1 MEPFLGYLR
10 AGHIVPAMDT
20 NLNRAIGVELRSMR
34 TDAQKTQSTVA
45 SRLGKPQSY
54 VSKLESGERSLRLC
68 EIYDYAAALD
78 MDVDDFMWRVDVRI
92 KDYRRLKQGP
102 LGPKG

>member
-1 MEPFLGYLR
+1 MKPLLGYICP
-10 AGHIVPAMDT
+10 GHRVPAMDT

-34 TDAQKTQSTVA
+34 TDAQKTQSMVA
-45 SRLGKPQSY
+45 SQLGKPQSY

-92 KDYRRLKQGP
+92 KDYRKLKRGP
-102 LGPKG
+102 LEP